1 MRYRKFVSEEL
12 IVSGY
17 AMEAVTRA
25 ALVVQVLYLF
35 CLSACS
41 YTGHVYYIYGSDL
54 MLSFVFSLKVQNKFF
69 ISAEFS
75 QQVCNL
81 PFRVENVM

>member
-1 MRYRKFVSEEL
+1 MSEEL
-12 IVSGY
+12 IVNGY

-25 ALVVQVLYLF
+25 RLVVQVLYLF
-35 CLSACS
+35 YLSDCS
-41 YTGHVYYIYGSDL
+41 YTGHVYYIYDSDL
-54 MLSFVFSLKVQNKFF
+54 TLSFVFSLKVQNKFF